1 MGVWGVRGSMG
12 EYGQLL
18 RNLGQQKWSSNKSKK
33 HLTSLQIVNVTAG
46 KCCAVVIVISE
57 ISVKSKLAECGK
69 GGPKQPRYSLIPK
82 LQWSSFR
89 LPMHTRINHQDQI
102 RTWSNCYPIQ
112 MKQDSSITRLIPW
125 SGQQE
130 ETCQT
135 RRIIDL
141 GFKIRF

>member
-69 GGPKQPRYSLIPK
+69 GGPKQPRYSLIPIITVIELSSSYAHENK
-82 LQWSSFR
+82 PPRSDKNLKQLLSNPNETRFFNYQADPVVGPARRDLSNATNYWPWLQ
-89 LPMHTRINHQDQI
+89 D
-102 RTWSNCYPIQ
+102 
-112 MKQDSSITRLIPW
+112 
-125 SGQQE
+125 
-130 ETCQT
+130 
-135 RRIIDL
+135 
-141 GFKIRF
+141 